1 MKKRGG
7 LERTSNHRSVLNTIT
22 LVGIDVGIKKLAVY
36 SDGNVYKNINKS
48 SVVRKIEK
56 KLK

>member
-1 MKKRGG
+1 
-7 LERTSNHRSVLNTIT
+7 VLNTIT
-22 LVGIDVGIKKLAVY
+22 LVGIDVGIKKLAVC

-56 KLK
+56 RLK